1 MTNTMKP
8 DRNKMI
14 FASMILGSSLII
26 LGSVLKISHETGG
39 NVLTILG
46 ILTLDI
52 YGVMTIRK
60 TK

>member
-1 MTNTMKP
+1 MKP